1 MSFSIITELMN
12 QAQGRYGPQPAT
24 EEIINN
30 LPTFKMTKELLSNDS
45 VSECAVCKDDFQ
57 EEEDIMK

>member
-1 MSFSIITELMN
+1 MN

-30 LPTFKMTKELLSNDS
+30 LPTFKMTQELLSSDTIN
-45 VSECAVCKDDFQ
+45 ECAVCKDDFA
-57 EEEDIMK
+57 EEEDVMK